1 MYVMTDEA
9 GYVCATT
16 DIEEFAEGMV
26 EFNFPKGFDFDAQH
40 EYRIVDGELV
50 HDPPEPTEEEPEA
63 TPLDRQ
69 REQVVAVAM
78 AQVAQMDLTDTT
90 SDDAAAF
97 RDLWPEWRPDTEYK
111 YQQPLRWKGKYYRT
125 SRALT
130 SSSVYPPDTA
140 GESEY
145 YTIEVAPDGV
155 IVYRECHGQ
164 HDMVRAGER
173 RHYPG
178 SGGPVYRARVDT
190 AYDPDVVPDNWK
202 LIS

>member
-9 GYVCATT
+9 GHICATT
-16 DIEEFAEGMV
+16 DVEEFAEGMV
-26 EFNFPKGFDFDAQH
+26 EFDFPEGFDFDAQH

-50 HDPPEPTEEEPEA
+50 HDPPEPTEGEPEA

-111 YQQPLRWKGKYYRT
+111 SQQPLRHKGKYYRT

-130 SSSVYPPDTA
+130 SSPIYPPDTA

-145 YTIEVAPDGV
+145 YPIEVAPDGL

-178 SGGPVYRARVDT
+178 ADEPVYRAIVDT
-190 AYDPDVVPDNWK
+190 AYDPDVVPDNWE
-202 LIS
+202 LA